1 MKESL
6 LRILISTQSGLIA
19 IRDMGTQDQPE
30 MQTGSELFA
39 FLPGHVFISVR
50 PDFEGDVAVEF
61 IVDDQVDLGGPPLF
75 DRVMQFDSGALS
87 ASDVVVPD
95 EELLKLPRAG
105 AWRVKVYTE
114 GTPWPHKV
122 TVVFDRDEWNLT
134 Y

>member
-1 MKESL
+1 MGESL
-6 LRILISTQSGLIA
+6 LRILVSTQSGLIS
-19 IRDMGTQDQPE
+19 IRDMHTEDQPE
-30 MQTGSELFA
+30 VQTGSELFT
-39 FLPGHVFISVR
+39 FLPGHVFITVR

-61 IVDDQVDLGGPPLF
+61 IVDGQVDLGVPPLF
-75 DRVMQFDSGALS
+75 DRVMQFDSGALC
-87 ASDVVVPD
+87 ASDVVDPD

-122 TVVFDRDEWNLT
+122 TVVFDRDEWNFA